1 MINKNQICQMV
12 TLLKSLK
19 NIDILIK
26 PSVLMILMI
35 FNIHDFNFN
44 FNEHLFLSLFS
55 QIINDLT
62 THAGQP

>member
-44 FNEHLFLSLFS
+44 FNEHPFLSLF
-55 QIINDLT
+55 
-62 THAGQP
+62 